1 MPIFDVKRLLVA
13 PFDVAAVDVDVD
25 VDDDAVKEVASF
37 GDDDEDDE
45 DCRDPFATPL
55 C

>member
-1 MPIFDVKRLLVA
+1 MKRLLVA
-13 PFDVAAVDVDVD
+13 PLDVAAVDVDVD